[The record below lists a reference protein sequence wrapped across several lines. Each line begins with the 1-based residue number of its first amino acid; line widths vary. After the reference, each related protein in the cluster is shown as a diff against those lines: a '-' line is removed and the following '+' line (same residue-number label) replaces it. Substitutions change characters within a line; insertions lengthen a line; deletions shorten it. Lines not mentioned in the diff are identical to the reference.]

1 MRMNAIVNSV
11 CMINKNIDYNQA
23 SNQNL
28 KMQYEQHL
36 DELCLY
42 LNQSHNKGNL
52 HRCYKKKK

>member
-1 MRMNAIVNSV
+1 MNAIVNSV